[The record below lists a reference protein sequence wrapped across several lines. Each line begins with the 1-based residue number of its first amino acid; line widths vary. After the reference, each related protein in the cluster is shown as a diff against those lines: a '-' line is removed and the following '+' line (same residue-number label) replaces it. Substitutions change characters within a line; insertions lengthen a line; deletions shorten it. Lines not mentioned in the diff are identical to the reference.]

1 MRIKCVFVVLSVYDS
16 PAFTAVSGL
25 AAAHFVVGITVG
37 RGQAFTTPTMRTTA
51 AALL

>member
-25 AAAHFVVGITVG
+25 AHFVVGITVG